1 MSDSCLFIFHFI
13 LYQLYIY
20 IYILFYFILQ
30 QYEKKKM
37 IDYNWKNLL
46 FYIVKS
52 NAKDKL
58 NDTIYAT
65 TYYSI

>member
-1 MSDSCLFIFHFI
+1 MPDSRLFMFHFI

-20 IYILFYFILQ
+20 IYIILFYTLAVW
-30 QYEKKKM
+30 EKKM
-37 IDYNWKNLL
+37 IDCNWKNLL

-52 NAKDKL
+52 NTRDKL